1 MDSILRASNLIDV
14 EELLE
19 PRPQPPPP
27 PDVPER
33 EVGRGA
39 TPADLETVAALA
51 AGDVVSLGAVHSLL
65 RGLANRGPH
74 ARFPDGLPVQSSA
87 SPFGRFGGEHHAYF
101 VCRGRSDLL
110 NTSQQNATISV
121 AFQSPLNGEVWWDA
135 EDNRRGVVSRPMARR
150 YRSGEAAG
158 RVHGY
163 RGRQFTLI
171 RRGAG
176 GLPTADKTV
185 DVALVQVW
193 RDHEAI
199 LGDDGPPPASS
210 FANKGPDTRFSQ
222 KRKNEATHMARPH
235 PLAWDRPAHDA
246 CFGGPWRRQADVPGD
261 LVVVREVV
269 RFARD
274 VPRGGTVQ
282 RAVLPPRAYEAW
294 LDWHRRHVDGAA
306 PGPPPPLPSDSGQ
319 FHI

>member
-1 MDSILRASNLIDV
+1 M
-14 EELLE
+14 
-19 PRPQPPPP
+19 
-27 PDVPER
+27 
-33 EVGRGA
+33 
-39 TPADLETVAALA
+39 
-51 AGDVVSLGAVHSLL
+51 
-65 RGLANRGPH
+65 
-74 ARFPDGLPVQSSA
+74 
-87 SPFGRFGGEHHAYF
+87 
-101 VCRGRSDLL
+101 L

-150 YRSGEAAG
+150 FRSGEAAG

-222 KRKNEATHMARPH
+222 KRKNEAIHPSRPH
-235 PLAWDRPAHDA
+235 PLAWDRRPTTPASA
-246 CFGGPWRRQADVPGD
+246 GPGAARRTCPATWSSSA
-261 LVVVREVV
+261 RSCA
-269 RFARD
+269 RARD

-294 LDWHRRHVDGAA
+294 LDWHRRLVDGVA

>member
-1 MDSILRASNLIDV
+1 M
-14 EELLE
+14 
-19 PRPQPPPP
+19 
-27 PDVPER
+27 
-33 EVGRGA
+33 
-39 TPADLETVAALA
+39 
-51 AGDVVSLGAVHSLL
+51 
-65 RGLANRGPH
+65 
-74 ARFPDGLPVQSSA
+74 QSSA
-87 SPFGRFGGEHHAYF
+87 SPFGRFAGEHHAYF

-150 YRSGEAAG
+150 FRSGEAAG

-222 KRKNEATHMARPH
+222 KRKNEAIHPSRPH

-261 LVVVREVV
+261 LV
-269 RFARD
+269 
-274 VPRGGTVQ
+274 RGGLESES
-282 RAVLPPRAYEAW
+282 RALRVAGSLRCRLQPKRALSGTDGLAARVKRRVEEEAGE
-294 LDWHRRHVDGAA
+294 RRARRTMATEFVA
-306 PGPPPPLPSDSGQ
+306 PLSLI
-319 FHI
+319 HI